1 MHSTF
6 KGMPNVVGIR
16 TMGLAGAVELTGL
29 PGLPGKRAYDI
40 FLDCLRKG
48 VLVRPAGENLVLCP
62 PYIVEPSHIDQMV
75 SILADAIGRDADA
88 HAVAVQAVKQSVG
101 A

>member
-1 MHSTF
+1 
-6 KGMPNVVGIR
+6 
-16 TMGLAGAVELTGL
+16 
-29 PGLPGKRAYDI
+29 
-40 FLDCLRKG
+40 
-48 VLVRPAGENLVLCP
+48 VRPAGENLVLCP